1 VRLVRGFGR
10 FWWDF
15 IVGDEWRMAVVVA
28 CATVVGAVAA
38 SGAWVGGRGLAVAMA
53 AGVMLVV
60 AAILIGTGRRRR
72 A

>member
-1 VRLVRGFGR
+1 MAFGR

-15 IVGDEWRMAVVVA
+15 VVGDEWRMAVVVA
-28 CATVVGAVAA
+28 VAA
-38 SGAWVGGRGLAVAMA
+38 AVGILAASERWLAGRGLALGIA

-60 AAILIGTGRRRR
+60 GAILIGTGRRRR